1 MPSNSPTR
9 YLTETSTHQTVKL
22 AGRHI
27 NLTKL
32 VEGEGLSLSYV
43 SRIIRG
49 ERVPSV
55 AYLKRMAV
63 GLGMT
68 MEGLLEAIEE
78 EKESQLSE
86 LRRRVS

>member
-32 VEGEGLSLSYV
+32 AEGEGLSLSYV

-49 ERVPSV
+49 ERTPSIT
-55 AYLKRMAV
+55 YLRRIAV
-63 GLGMT
+63 GLGMG
-68 MEGLLEAIEE
+68 MEGLLEAIDEA
-78 EKESQLSE
+78 KQDQIAE